1 MSKSSTSRPSGSES
15 TSRPSGSE
23 ATSRPSRPETASINE
38 LLGSA
43 TDAVDIARRAGA
55 QDAWASLSR
64 DRSVSH
70 TYRDGKIEKVEE
82 STSRGLG
89 ISLYVDDRYSS
100 HSTTDLR
107 PDRLAAFIREAIA
120 LTRALQPDPHRKIPD
135 PALFQ
140 GRPTVDLERKDPSLA
155 DLTPQQREAWC
166 AEMDARAHSD
176 KRVISAESG
185 LFSGESQGASASS
198 NGFSGTWEGG
208 YIGYNCTATVREGED
223 KRPEGSASVVGRF
236 LAGLPEPTKI
246 AEKALKRTLDRLGSK
261 KGPTIRATM
270 VVDPEAAI
278 SLISRALGPASAAA
292 IQQGR
297 SFWAGKIGQPLLGDK
312 LTVTDEPLI
321 PRGLGSRHFDGE
333 GIAAKRIPIIERGV
347 VRNLYVDTYYGRKL
361 GMAPTTGSASNRVV
375 ALGDHNLAE
384 LLAQAGS
391 GIYVT
396 SWLGGNSDSTTGDFS
411 LGLRGHLIENGKIG
425 APIGEMNVTGNL
437 PTLYKSLIAV
447 GNDPYPYSSL
457 RAPTLVFENVQF
469 SGA

>member
-1 MSKSSTSRPSGSES
+1 MS
-15 TSRPSGSE
+15 
-23 ATSRPSRPETASINE
+23 E
-38 LLGSA
+38 LLQSA
-43 TDAVDIARRAGA
+43 TAAVEMARKAGA
-55 QDAWASLSR
+55 QDAWAALSR
-64 DRSVSH
+64 DRSVSY

-89 ISLYVDDRYSS
+89 ISLYVDGRYSS

-107 PDRLAAFIREAIA
+107 PDRLQSFITEAVA

-135 PALFQ
+135 PALFKE
-140 GRPTVDLERKDPSLA
+140 RPTTDLERNDPA
-155 DLTPQQREAWC
+155 VARITREQREAWC
-166 AEMDARAHSD
+166 AEMDARAHTD

-198 NGFSGTWEGG
+198 NGFTGTWDGA
-208 YIGYNCTATVREGED
+208 YVGYNCSATVREGED
-223 KRPEGSASVVGRF
+223 KRPEGSASAVGRY
-236 LAGLPEPTKI
+236 LAGLPEPGKI
-246 AEKALKRTLDRLGSK
+246 AEKALARALDRLGSK

-270 VVDPEAAI
+270 VVDPEAAV
-278 SLISRALGPASAAA
+278 SLISRALGPGSAAA

-297 SFWAGKIGQPLLGDK
+297 SYWAGKLGQPLFGDK
-312 LTVTDEPLI
+312 LTITDDPLI

-333 GIAAKRIPIIERGV
+333 GISAKRMPIIDKGV
-347 VRNLYVDTYYGRKL
+347 VKNIYIDTYYGRKL

-375 ALGDHNLAE
+375 ALGDKNLAE

-425 APIGEMNVTGNL
+425 APIGEMNVTGNI
-437 PTLYKSLIAV
+437 PALYRSLFAV

-457 RAPTLVFENVQF
+457 RAPTLVFQDVQF

>member
-1 MSKSSTSRPSGSES
+1 MS
-15 TSRPSGSE
+15 
-23 ATSRPSRPETASINE
+23 E
-38 LLGSA
+38 LLQSA
-43 TDAVDIARRAGA
+43 TAAVEMARKAGA
-55 QDAWASLSR
+55 QDAWAALSR
-64 DRSVSH
+64 DRSVSY

-89 ISLYVDDRYSS
+89 ISLYVDGRYSS

-107 PDRLAAFIREAIA
+107 PDRLQSFITEAVA

-135 PALFQ
+135 PALFKE
-140 GRPTVDLERKDPSLA
+140 RPTTDLERNDPA
-155 DLTPQQREAWC
+155 VARITREQREAWC
-166 AEMDARAHSD
+166 AEMDARAHTD

-198 NGFSGTWEGG
+198 NGFTGTWDGA
-208 YIGYNCTATVREGED
+208 YVGYNCSATVREGED
-223 KRPEGSASVVGRF
+223 KRPEGSASAVGRY
-236 LAGLPEPTKI
+236 LAGLPEPGKI
-246 AEKALKRTLDRLGSK
+246 AEKALARALDRLGSK

-270 VVDPEAAI
+270 VVDPEAAV
-278 SLISRALGPASAAA
+278 SLISRALGPGSAAA

-297 SFWAGKIGQPLLGDK
+297 SYWAGKLGQPLFGDK
-312 LTVTDEPLI
+312 LTITDDPLI

-333 GIAAKRIPIIERGV
+333 GISAKRMPIIDKGV
-347 VRNLYVDTYYGRKL
+347 VKNIYIDTYYGRKL

-375 ALGDHNLAE
+375 ALGDKNLAE

-425 APIGEMNVTGNL
+425 APIGEMNVTGNI
-437 PTLYKSLIAV
+437 PALYQSLVAV

-457 RAPTLVFENVQF
+457 RAPTLVFQDVQF

>member
-1 MSKSSTSRPSGSES
+1 MS
-15 TSRPSGSE
+15 
-23 ATSRPSRPETASINE
+23 E
-38 LLGSA
+38 LLQSA
-43 TDAVDIARRAGA
+43 TAAVEMARKAGA
-55 QDAWASLSR
+55 QDAWAALSR
-64 DRSVSH
+64 DRSVSY

-89 ISLYVDDRYSS
+89 ISLYVDGRYSS

-107 PDRLAAFIREAIA
+107 PDRLQSFITEAVA

-135 PALFQ
+135 PALFKD
-140 GRPTVDLERKDPSLA
+140 RPTTDLERNDPA
-155 DLTPQQREAWC
+155 VARITREQREAWC
-166 AEMDARAHSD
+166 AEMDARAHTD

-198 NGFSGTWEGG
+198 NGFTGTWDGA
-208 YIGYNCTATVREGED
+208 YVGYNCSATVREGED
-223 KRPEGSASVVGRF
+223 KRPEGSASAVGRY
-236 LAGLPEPTKI
+236 LAGLPEPGKI
-246 AEKALKRTLDRLGSK
+246 AEKALARALDRLGSK

-270 VVDPEAAI
+270 VVDPEAAV
-278 SLISRALGPASAAA
+278 SLISRALGPGSAAA

-297 SFWAGKIGQPLLGDK
+297 SYWAGKLGQPLFGDK
-312 LTVTDEPLI
+312 LTITDDPLI

-333 GIAAKRIPIIERGV
+333 GISAKRMPIIDKGV
-347 VRNLYVDTYYGRKL
+347 VKNIYIDTYYGRKL

-375 ALGDHNLAE
+375 ALGDKNLAE

-425 APIGEMNVTGNL
+425 APIGEMNVTGNI
-437 PTLYKSLIAV
+437 PALYQSLVAV

-457 RAPTLVFENVQF
+457 RAPTLVFQDVQF

>member
-1 MSKSSTSRPSGSES
+1 MS
-15 TSRPSGSE
+15 
-23 ATSRPSRPETASINE
+23 E
-38 LLGSA
+38 LLQSA
-43 TDAVDIARRAGA
+43 TAAVEMARKAGA
-55 QDAWASLSR
+55 QDAWAALSR
-64 DRSVSH
+64 DRSVSY

-89 ISLYVDDRYSS
+89 ISLYVDGRYSS

-107 PDRLAAFIREAIA
+107 PDRLQSFITEAVA

-135 PALFQ
+135 PSLFKD
-140 GRPTVDLERKDPSLA
+140 RPTTDLERNDPA
-155 DLTPQQREAWC
+155 VARITREQREAWC
-166 AEMDARAHSD
+166 AEMDARAHTD

-198 NGFSGTWEGG
+198 NGFTGTWDGA
-208 YIGYNCTATVREGED
+208 YVGYNCSATVREGED
-223 KRPEGSASVVGRF
+223 KRPEGSASAVGRY
-236 LAGLPEPTKI
+236 LAGLPEPGKI
-246 AEKALKRTLDRLGSK
+246 AEKALARALDRLGSK

-270 VVDPEAAI
+270 VVDPEAAV
-278 SLISRALGPASAAA
+278 SLISRALGPGSAAA

-297 SFWAGKIGQPLLGDK
+297 SYWAGKLGQPLFGDK
-312 LTVTDEPLI
+312 LTITDDPLI

-333 GIAAKRIPIIERGV
+333 GISARRMPIIDKGV
-347 VRNLYVDTYYGRKL
+347 VKNIYIDTYYGRKL

-375 ALGDHNLAE
+375 ALGDKNLAE

-425 APIGEMNVTGNL
+425 APIGEMNVTGNI
-437 PTLYKSLIAV
+437 PALYQSLVAV

-457 RAPTLVFENVQF
+457 RAPTLVFQDVQF

>member
-1 MSKSSTSRPSGSES
+1 MS
-15 TSRPSGSE
+15 
-23 ATSRPSRPETASINE
+23 E
-38 LLGSA
+38 LLHSCHRG
-43 TDAVDIARRAGA
+43 RRDGP
-55 QDAWASLSR
+55 QGRGPGRLGRLSR
-64 DRSVSH
+64 DRSVSY

-89 ISLYVDDRYSS
+89 ISLYVDGRYSS

-107 PDRLAAFIREAIA
+107 PDRLQAFITEAVA
-120 LTRALQPDPHRKIPD
+120 LTRALQPDPHRQIPD
-135 PALFQ
+135 PALFKD
-140 GRPTVDLERKDPSLA
+140 RPTTDLERNDPA
-155 DLTPQQREAWC
+155 VARITREQREAWC
-166 AEMDARAHSD
+166 AEMDARAHAD

-198 NGFSGTWEGG
+198 NGFTGTWDGA
-208 YIGYNCTATVREGED
+208 YVGYNCSATVREGED
-223 KRPEGSASVVGRF
+223 KRPEGSASAVGRY
-236 LAGLPEPTKI
+236 LAGLPEPGKI
-246 AEKALKRTLDRLGSK
+246 AEKALARALDRLGSK

-270 VVDPEAAI
+270 VVDPEAAV
-278 SLISRALGPASAAA
+278 SLISRALGPGSAAA

-297 SFWAGKIGQPLLGDK
+297 SYWAGKLGQPLFGDK
-312 LTVTDEPLI
+312 LTITDDPLI

-333 GIAAKRIPIIERGV
+333 GISAKRMPIIDKGV
-347 VRNLYVDTYYGRKL
+347 VKNIYIDTYYGRKL

-375 ALGDHNLAE
+375 ALGDKNLAE

-425 APIGEMNVTGNL
+425 APIGEMNVTGNI
-437 PTLYKSLIAV
+437 PALYQSLVAV

-457 RAPTLVFENVQF
+457 RAPTLVFQDVQF

>member
-1 MSKSSTSRPSGSES
+1 MSES
-15 TSRPSGSE
+15 TSRSSG
-23 ATSRPSRPETASINE
+23 AE
-38 LLGSA
+38 LLKSS
-43 TDAVDIARRAGA
+43 TDAVDIAQKAGA

-64 DRSVSH
+64 DRSVSY

-89 ISLYVDDRYSS
+89 ISLYVDGRYSS

-107 PDRLAAFIREAIA
+107 PERLQHFITEAVA
-120 LTRALQPDPHRKIPD
+120 LTRALQPDPHRQIPD

-140 GRPTVDLERKDPSLA
+140 GRPTVDLERLDPA
-155 DLTPQQREAWC
+155 VARLTPQQREDWC

-208 YIGYNCTATVREGED
+208 YVGYNCTATVREGAD
-223 KRPEGSASVVGRF
+223 KRPEGSASAVGRF
-236 LAGLPEPTKI
+236 LAGLPEPAKI
-246 AEKALKRTLDRLGSK
+246 AEKALQRTIERLGSK
-261 KGPTIRATM
+261 KGPTTRTTM

-278 SLISRALGPASAAA
+278 SLISRALGPGSAAA

-297 SFWAGKIGQPLLGDK
+297 SYWAGKLGQPLFGDK

-321 PRGLGSRHFDGE
+321 PRGLASRHFDGE
-333 GIAAKRIPIIERGV
+333 GIAAKRMPVIERGV
-347 VRNLYVDTYYGRKL
+347 VKNLYVDTYYGRKL
-361 GMAPTTGSASNRVV
+361 GMPPTTGSASNRVV
-375 ALGDHNLAE
+375 ALGDRSLAE
-384 LLAQAGS
+384 LIAAAGT

-425 APIGEMNVTGNL
+425 APVGEMNVTGNL
-437 PTLYKSLIAV
+437 PTLYKSLIAL